1 MHVKYVL
8 VRVFVF
14 ERVLEVWTWVVVLIM
29 VAQVKLIFA
38 CESVF
43 GFILTQI
50 HVMHCGNFTL
60 AMKTSFLR
68 EGASSSDTAK
78 RGQST

>member
-14 ERVLEVWTWVVVLIM
+14 ECVLEVWTWVAVLM
-29 VAQVKLIFA
+29 MEVKLIFA

-50 HVMHCGNFTL
+50 HVMHCGNVY
-60 AMKTSFLR
+60 SGD
-68 EGASSSDTAK
+68 EN
-78 RGQST
+78 